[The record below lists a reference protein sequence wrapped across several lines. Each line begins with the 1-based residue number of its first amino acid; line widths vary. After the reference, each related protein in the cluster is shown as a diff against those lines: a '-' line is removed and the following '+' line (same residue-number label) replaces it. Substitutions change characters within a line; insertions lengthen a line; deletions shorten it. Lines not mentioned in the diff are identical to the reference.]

1 MAFFFIA
8 FRETKNFNKMVFL
21 SRFSHFEHFFYFG
34 GADISCGHVFLFV
47 AFRETKKE
55 KGKKDQNKPT
65 ARQKPESRATPTA
78 WSVRPL
84 TSWSGGE
91 PPTPWNQAT
100 HATP

>member
-8 FRETKNFNKMVFL
+8 FRETKNLNKIVFL

-34 GADISCGHVFLFV
+34 GADISCGHVFAFV

-55 KGKKDQNKPT
+55 KGKKDQNRPT
-65 ARQKPESRATPTA
+65 PRPESRVTPTA
-78 WSVRPL
+78 WSVDGSPA
-84 TSWSGGE
+84 GAVAK